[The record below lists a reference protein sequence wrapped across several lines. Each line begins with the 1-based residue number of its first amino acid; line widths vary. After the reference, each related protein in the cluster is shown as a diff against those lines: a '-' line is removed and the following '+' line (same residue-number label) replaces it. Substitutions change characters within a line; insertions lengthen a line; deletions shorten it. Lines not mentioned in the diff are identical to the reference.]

1 MAQEQVEGD
10 VWTPDHVRN
19 MDVVGI
25 VERID
30 RTIYELMESES
41 SNLNSFEEYDIERA
55 VSYNSSLRTYAA
67 VVNDANRM
75 DLPHSYPSMYEIK
88 YITQGVDYGNTKN
101 RLVRDLVRL
110 YSNAMV
116 QWSRSESADKSNGF
130 YDADY
135 NRFIL
140 IMDRIDGYIAS
151 YIQEA
156 TPLDLPE
163 SSAFEDRTD
172 SNKK

>member
-1 MAQEQVEGD
+1 MADEQIEET
-10 VWTPDHVRN
+10 VWEPDHVRN

-41 SNLNSFEEYDIERA
+41 SELNSLEEYDVKR
-55 VSYNSSLRTYAA
+55 VLDYNTALRTYADVINA
-67 VVNDANRM
+67 ANRM
-75 DLPHSYPSMYEIK
+75 DLPHSYPQMYAIK
-88 YITQGVDYGNTKN
+88 YITQGVDYNGTKN
-101 RLVRDLVRL
+101 RIIRDLVR
-110 YSNAMV
+110 YYANAMV

-140 IMDRIDGYIAS
+140 IMDRIDGYMES
-151 YIQEA
+151 YIKEA

-163 SSAFEDRTD
+163 SSAFEDRT
-172 SNKK
+172 N